1 MDKNKAQNKNKN
13 DKNDNNESQSNSSLE
28 EMDSSKD
35 TQLFSI
41 KGIEYI
47 TEEIRE
53 KLMAFI
59 HDKIV
64 EIKKQEKDIK
74 GDINN
79 LAKTIQE
86 IMDKNHKDFISTF
99 ANFMDSVRK
108 DLKLKLEQMEKIE
121 EEKRKINDVKLVKC
135 ERDYFRLE
143 AIRLSRMTNSL
154 KKKIDDMALRMKLL
168 NESVNNLQLKLKDSE
183 GVNKQL
189 LLELEKNIQS
199 HKEIERE
206 LSMMKDIYVKEN
218 ENATANTNFK
228 KFKSMNYT
236 NNLNNEEEEGRLV
249 KSMTNSIQIN
259 ENNDR
264 KTQEIS
270 LLKDKMR
277 RLTYELKK
285 EKERSHMALGELNKI
300 YLERNKLEN
309 IFIDCVEETRKII
322 FNRKLKENNGGYK
335 IKQRIG
341 GGKYDYKMNLTT
353 KYESFLPSDKQS
365 ILENFVFNDEVSNII
380 RDAIFT
386 RPKKDKEKFENT
398 KNIIKNLNLYEQNK
412 KRNNSTTT
420 KRHPISGAQRENI
433 NEFDKRFNDAM
444 KEMENGGAGKE
455 SQFYKTGRMT
465 ITNFNE
471 HQYGH
476 SSKLTVPMKIS

>member
-1 MDKNKAQNKNKN
+1 MDKNKDQNKDQNNN
-13 DKNDNNESQSNSSLE
+13 DKNDSQENSSVD
-28 EMDSSKD
+28 EMESSKD

-41 KGIEYI
+41 KGIEFI
-47 TEEIRE
+47 TDEIRE

-59 HDKIV
+59 QDKIK

-143 AIRLSRMTNSL
+143 AIRLSRMTNTL

-168 NESVNNLQLKLKDSE
+168 NDSVNNLQLKLKDSE

-206 LSMMKDIYVKEN
+206 LGMMKDIYEKEN
-218 ENATANTNFK
+218 ENMNNNK
-228 KFKSMNYT
+228 KMLKNI
-236 NNLNNEEEEGRLV
+236 NNEDDEGKLIRSV
-249 KSMTNSIQIN
+249 TNSTQIN
-259 ENNDR
+259 ENDR
-264 KTQEIS
+264 KNQEIA
-270 LLKDKMR
+270 LMNEQIR
-277 RLTYELKK
+277 RLRYELKK

-335 IKQRIG
+335 IKQRVG
-341 GGKYDYKMNLTT
+341 AGKYDYRMNLTT

-386 RPKKDKEKFENT
+386 RPKKEKEKFENT
-398 KNIIKNLNLYEQNK
+398 KNIIKNLNLFEQNK
-412 KRNNSTTT
+412 KRTSSTTS
-420 KRHPISGAQRENI
+420 KRHPISGSQRDSNNI
-433 NEFDKRFNDAM
+433 IDKRFNDAM
-444 KEMENGGAGKE
+444 KEMENGNQRKKLGSGN
-455 SQFYKTGRMT
+455 QLYKTGRMT
-465 ITNFNE
+465 MTNFKE

-476 SSKLTVPMKIS
+476 SSKLTVPMQIS

>member
-1 MDKNKAQNKNKN
+1 MDKNKETNRNEKN
-13 DKNDNNESQSNSSLE
+13 DSQLNLSLDD
-28 EMDSSKD
+28 MDSSKD

-47 TEEIRE
+47 TDEIRE

-59 HDKIV
+59 QEKIK

-86 IMDKNHKDFISTF
+86 IVDKNHKDFISTF

-199 HKEIERE
+199 HKDIERE
-206 LSMMKDIYVKEN
+206 LSMMKDIYAREN
-218 ENATANTNFK
+218 ISFNK
-228 KFKSMNYT
+228 LKFKNI
-236 NNLNNEEEEGRLV
+236 NNNITNEEIEDGKIR
-249 KSMTNSIQIN
+249 SDTNSTQV
-259 ENNDR
+259 NDYDR
-264 KTQEIS
+264 RNQEIA
-270 LLKDKMR
+270 LMNDQMR
-277 RLTYELKK
+277 RLRNELKK

-335 IKQRIG
+335 IKRRVG
-341 GGKYDYKMNLTT
+341 GGKYDYKMNLIT

-386 RPKKDKEKFENT
+386 RPKKEKEKFENT

-412 KRNNSTTT
+412 RRTNSTTT
-420 KRHPISGAQRENI
+420 KKHPISGSQKDGKQNI
-433 NEFDKRFNDAM
+433 NQKFNDAM
-444 KEMENGGAGKE
+444 KEIENSEGSQNKIFGAGN
-455 SQFYKTGRMT
+455 QFYKTGRMT
-465 ITNFNE
+465 MTNFNE

-476 SSKLTVPMKIS
+476 SSKLTIPMQIS

>member
-1 MDKNKAQNKNKN
+1 MDKNKDTNKN
-13 DKNDNNESQSNSSLE
+13 DSQVNLSIDD
-28 EMDSSKD
+28 MDSSKD

-47 TEEIRE
+47 TDEIRE

-59 HDKIV
+59 QEKIK

-86 IMDKNHKDFISTF
+86 IVDKNHKDFISTF

-206 LSMMKDIYVKEN
+206 LITLKDIYTKEN
-218 ENATANTNFK
+218 EDINK
-228 KFKSMNYT
+228 KKYKNI
-236 NNLNNEEEEGRLV
+236 NNINNEDGEDTKLIRTD
-249 KSMTNSIQIN
+249 TNSTQVN
-259 ENNDR
+259 EYDR
-264 KTQEIS
+264 RNQEIA
-270 LLKDKMR
+270 LMNEQIR
-277 RLTYELKK
+277 RLRNELKK

-341 GGKYDYKMNLTT
+341 GGKYDYKMNLIT
-353 KYESFLPSDKQS
+353 KYESFLPTDKQS

-386 RPKKDKEKFENT
+386 RPKKEKEKFENT

-412 KRNNSTTT
+412 RRTNSTNI
-420 KRHPISGAQRENI
+420 KKHPISGFQKDGKQNI
-433 NEFDKRFNDAM
+433 NQKFNDAM
-444 KEMENGGAGKE
+444 KEMENNGGIQSKLIGAGN
-455 SQFYKTGRMT
+455 QFYKTGRMT
-465 ITNFNE
+465 MTNFRE

-476 SSKLTVPMKIS
+476 SSKITIPMQIN

>member
-1 MDKNKAQNKNKN
+1 MDKNKEINKNEKN
-13 DKNDNNESQSNSSLE
+13 DSQLNLSLDD
-28 EMDSSKD
+28 MDSSKD

-47 TEEIRE
+47 TDEIRE

-59 HDKIV
+59 HEKIK

-86 IMDKNHKDFISTF
+86 IVDKNHKDFISTF

-206 LSMMKDIYVKEN
+206 LSMMKDIYAREN
-218 ENATANTNFK
+218 ISFNK
-228 KFKSMNYT
+228 IKFKNINS
-236 NNLNNEEEEGRLV
+236 NLNNEEIEDGKLIR
-249 KSMTNSIQIN
+249 SDTNSTQVN
-259 ENNDR
+259 DNDR
-264 KTQEIS
+264 RNQEIA
-270 LLKDKMR
+270 LMNDQMR
-277 RLTYELKK
+277 RLRNELKK

-335 IKQRIG
+335 IKKKIG
-341 GGKYDYKMNLTT
+341 AGKYDYKMNLIT

-386 RPKKDKEKFENT
+386 RPKKEKEKFENT
-398 KNIIKNLNLYEQNK
+398 KNIIKNLNLYEQS
-412 KRNNSTTT
+412 RRRTNSTTT
-420 KRHPISGAQRENI
+420 KNHPISGSQKDGKQNI
-433 NEFDKRFNDAM
+433 NQRFNDVM
-444 KEMENGGAGKE
+444 KEMENGEGPKSKIFGAGN
-455 SQFYKTGRMT
+455 QFYKTGRMT
-465 ITNFNE
+465 MTNFNE

-476 SSKLTVPMKIS
+476 SSKLTIPMQIN

>member
-1 MDKNKAQNKNKN
+1 MDKNKEINKN
-13 DKNDNNESQSNSSLE
+13 DSQANLSIE
-28 EMDSSKD
+28 DMDSSKD

-47 TEEIRE
+47 TDEIRE

-59 HDKIV
+59 QEKIK

-86 IMDKNHKDFISTF
+86 IVDKNHKDFISTF

-206 LSMMKDIYVKEN
+206 LLTLKDIYTKESDDN
-218 ENATANTNFK
+218 NKRKNK
-228 KFKSMNYT
+228 
-236 NNLNNEEEEGRLV
+236 NLNNINNEDIEEGKLIRND
-249 KSMTNSIQIN
+249 TNSTQIN
-259 ENNDR
+259 EYDR
-264 KTQEIS
+264 RNQEIA
-270 LLKDKMR
+270 LMNEQIR
-277 RLTYELKK
+277 RLRNELKK

-341 GGKYDYKMNLTT
+341 GGKYDYKMNLIT

-380 RDAIFT
+380 REAIFT
-386 RPKKDKEKFENT
+386 RPKKEKEKFENT

-412 KRNNSTTT
+412 RRNNSTNI
-420 KRHPISGAQRENI
+420 KKHPISGSQKDGKQNV
-433 NEFDKRFNDAM
+433 NQKFNDAM
-444 KEMENGGAGKE
+444 KEMENNNSGGIQSKLIGAGN
-455 SQFYKTGRMT
+455 QFYKTGRMT
-465 ITNFNE
+465 MTNFRE

-476 SSKLTVPMKIS
+476 SSKITIPMQIS